1 VAAVIFQVANN
12 LISRTRYLSL
22 GEHGLYNNWANLS
35 FLFEFILTLILVYIP
50 GVQFAISTRAIAIP
64 HFMIPALTYYFLI
77 MMCDEIRRFY
87 LRQGIRRVQHP
98 TKGTMMLFDG
108 WVARNTYY

>member
-1 VAAVIFQVANN
+1 MQVANN
-12 LISRTRYLSL
+12 IISRTRYLSL
-22 GEHGLYNNWANLS
+22 AEHGIYNTWANLS
-35 FLFEFILTLILVYIP
+35 FLFEFAIALILVYIP
-50 GVQFAISTRAIAIP
+50 GVQFAIGTRAIAIP
-64 HFMIPALTYYFLI
+64 HFMIPALTYFFLI

-87 LRQGIRRVQHP
+87 LRQGIRREQHP